1 MNPITKQDLKEALK
15 DIAKAGDLNDLAGD
29 VVRIE
34 KKFDNKFE
42 GLEKHVKNI
51 PTRDEFPALLE
62 KTFQFVVLKA
72 EHDRIKKI
80 IRDKLGVEV

>member
-1 MNPITKQDLKEALK
+1 MNSITKKDLKDALSGV
-15 DIAKAGDLNDLAGD
+15 AKAKDLNELAAD
-29 VVRIE
+29 VVRVE
-34 KKFDNKFE
+34 KKVD
-42 GLEKHVKNI
+42 GLGEHMKNV

-62 KTFQFVVLKA
+62 KTFKFVVLKA